1 MCQISLNSNYE
12 MFHKS
17 DILLTFNSVSD
28 MLKLSK
34 LSKIS
39 KNRKVNGMVR
49 IGYIRI
55 STEEQKTARQELQIQ
70 GVDKVYIERIRG
82 KSVPARLNLKR

>member
-1 MCQISLNSNYE
+1 

>member
-1 MCQISLNSNYE
+1 
-12 MFHKS
+12 
-17 DILLTFNSVSD
+17 